1 MGADRVREG
10 GKVVLERGRGR
21 VGGQWLVSGVD
32 RRIESLV
39 DVRDMLD
46 HMVCY

>member
-10 GKVVLERGRGR
+10 GKVVLERGKER